1 MIRALGALLALA
13 LMPPAPPGVTL
24 RGQVVDADTGKP
36 LPCRLTIRG
45 GDGAFYV
52 ASSAARE
59 GSAIEYFKQVASH
72 KASVEHHVTLSAHPF
87 QAELPAGSYSVT
99 VQHGKEYYPESRR
112 VSIED
117 AGVEIVFKLRRWIDM
132 ASRGW
137 YSGETHVHRMPDQ
150 LPNVMMAEDLNVAL
164 PLTSWVTESHTSPV
178 GANKAGA
185 SVMNDARVVE
195 VDPTHVFYPRNTEY
209 EIFRV
214 GRKNHTLGAL
224 FILNHKTLFEE
235 GVPPVGPVAAR
246 ARKEGALLE
255 LDKHAW
261 PWSMMLA
268 AVFKVDLY
276 ELANNH
282 LWETEFAYRGFGVP
296 PPDYMGVEK
305 DAEGMTERGWLDY
318 GFQNYYALLNCG
330 LRMRPTAGCASGVH
344 PVPLGFG
351 RVYVHLDGPFGY
363 DAWMKGLNEGR
374 SFVTTGPMLMASLAR
389 DYSMDIVTESAHPI
403 SGIDVVVNGLAT
415 PVAPDL
421 IANEKSPGNAFRSQI
436 RVAPVIVTSSWI
448 AVRCFERR
456 PDGRLA
462 WAHSAPAYVDIPGKP
477 LRPGRL
483 EVEFLLRRA
492 EDELARNREIL
503 APEALA
509 EYNQAVDFY
518 RSKLEG
524 SR

>member
-1 MIRALGALLALA
+1 MTRVLAALLAVSML
-13 LMPPAPPGVTL
+13 PSTPPGSTL

-36 LPCRLTIRG
+36 LPCRLSIQG
-45 GDGAFYV
+45 GDGAYYV
-52 ASSAARE
+52 ARSAARE
-59 GSAIEYFKQVASH
+59 GSAVPYFKQVASH

-87 QAELPAGSYSVT
+87 EAELPAGTYTVT
-99 VQHGKEYYPESRR
+99 VHHGKEYHPESRT
-112 VSIED
+112 IEVEA
-117 AGVEIVFKLRRWIDM
+117 AGASAVFKLRRWIDM

-150 LPNVMMAEDLNVAL
+150 LPNVMLAEDLNVAL
-164 PLTSWVTESHTSPV
+164 PLTSWVTESHVSPTS
-178 GANKAGA
+178 ANKAGA
-185 SVMNDARVVE
+185 SVLNDARVVE

-214 GRKNHTLGAL
+214 GKKSHTLGAL
-224 FILNHKTLFEE
+224 FILNHRTLFEE
-235 GVPPVGPVAAR
+235 GVPPVRPVAER
-246 ARKEGALLE
+246 ARQEGALLE
-255 LDKHAW
+255 LDKHNW

-276 ELANNH
+276 ELSNNH
-282 LWETEFAYRGFGVP
+282 LWETEFAFRDFGIP
-296 PPDYMGVEK
+296 APDYMGIEK
-305 DAEGMTERGWLDY
+305 DARGVTERGWLDY

-374 SFVTTGPMLMASLAR
+374 SFVTTGPMLLASLAQ
-389 DYSMDIVTESAHPI
+389 DHSLDIVTESAHPI
-403 SGIDVVVNGLAT
+403 STIEVVVNGIPT
-415 PVAPDL
+415 PAAPRL
-421 IANEKSPGNAFRSQI
+421 NSNEKTSGTGFRNELKVSPTI
-436 RVAPVIVTSSWI
+436 PTSSWV
-448 AVRCFERR
+448 AVRCFEKR
-456 PDGRLA
+456 PDGRLS
-462 WAHSAPAYVDIPGKP
+462 WAHSAPVYVDVPGKP
-477 LRPGRL
+477 LRPRTP
-483 EVEFLLRRA
+483 EVEFLLRRVQ
-492 EDELARNREIL
+492 EELARNREIL

-509 EYNQAVDFY
+509 EYNEAADFY